1 MNKNDV
7 LIEET
12 EDLIYKTY
20 PGEDLLSPII
30 EMISDQLSEPYPIY
44 TYRYFLNE
52 WPDCAIICYSKKEN
66 DKFIGCIVGNCEN
79 KKIKLKGYI
88 AMLAVDKGYRKQGI
102 GKKLVQLIM
111 KTFINDYQ
119 VNEIAL
125 ETETDNIAA
134 LSLYES
140 LGFIRTKK
148 YLNYYLNGSPAYKL
162 KLFNREL
169 AQEQLSN

>member
-1 MNKNDV
+1 MNKNDL

-12 EDLIYKTY
+12 EEYIYKTY
-20 PGEDLLSPII
+20 PGEDLLNSIMELI
-30 EMISDQLSEPYPIY
+30 TDQLSEPYPIY

-52 WPDCAIICYSKKEN
+52 WPDCAIICYNKKDN
-66 DKFIGCIVGNCEN
+66 NKFIGCIVGNCEK
-79 KKIKLKGYI
+79 KKIKLKGNI

-102 GKKLVQLIM
+102 GKKLVQLIL
-111 KTFINDYQ
+111 KRLINDYQ
-119 VNEIAL
+119 VNEISL

-148 YLNYYLNGSPAYKL
+148 YLNYYMNGNSAYKL
-162 KLFNREL
+162 KLYNRDL
-169 AQEQLSN
+169 T